1 MAFTLAS
8 RASQHCN
15 GLSPRSPCLSG
26 PHTRHPTTPRPSLTN
41 DLHTHLQISP
51 CTPLLSI
58 PSACCAHRARSALFV
73 PQPWLCSPLPRE
85 HCPSPVTHSPRCCF
99 CLRFPLQEDTDPRAA
114 NQGPLPLPAVGASC
128 GTWQLSPQTPWE
140 HRVPVTGDRTVAA
153 HCTVTPIHRGQRDP
167 TTSQLHTAGAFPQS
181 PESPHGKERNCSCL
195 VGTSQQR
202 MRAQEA
208 PSLEPIP
215 GGWGFTS
222 RVSDGTL
229 RPVLHG
235 QTKDHTRGLCECAH
249 PQRSSLSQGGFSSA
263 AAATAL
269 RPGHFCKD
277 RASTRRGGRSL
288 RATPRC
294 SLVRCSLVRSGDPAA
309 MQHRIDLLK

>member
-51 CTPLLSI
+51 CTPLFFLFLLPVVPTGHARPYLSLN
-58 PSACCAHRARSALFV
+58 PGSAV
-73 PQPWLCSPLPRE
+73 
-85 HCPSPVTHSPRCCF
+85 PSPGSTAPPQ
-99 CLRFPLQEDTDPRAA
+99 LLIPLGAA
-114 NQGPLPLPAVGASC
+114 SAPDSLFRRIQTPERLTRGCSPLPAVGASC

-208 PSLEPIP
+208 HRWSPFL
-215 GGWGFTS
+215 GGGGLTS

-263 AAATAL
+263 AAATAP

-277 RASTRRGGRSL
+277 RASTRRGS
-288 RATPRC
+288 
-294 SLVRCSLVRSGDPAA
+294 
-309 MQHRIDLLK
+309 